1 MSLLGFSA
9 ASAAGRK
16 RKGVVGGSMG
26 SESRAEI
33 QSTTRITDI
42 IEGAKIEPTQIERRT
57 KFIK

>member
-1 MSLLGFSA
+1 MSLL
-9 ASAAGRK
+9 RK

-26 SESRAEI
+26 SEARAEI